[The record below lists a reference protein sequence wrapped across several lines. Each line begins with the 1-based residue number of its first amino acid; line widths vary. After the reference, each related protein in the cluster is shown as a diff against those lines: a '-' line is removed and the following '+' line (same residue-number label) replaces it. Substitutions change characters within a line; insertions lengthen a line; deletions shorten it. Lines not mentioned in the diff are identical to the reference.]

1 MRLRNNI
8 ENMYKKSGN
17 AGDPDRLI
25 YSGGETS
32 GLESSFTSP
41 SVQHKDFIE
50 QYLNKLS
57 YLPGDVITN
66 HSEHHPML
74 TLGTTQI
81 PQINSTSYTSPF
93 LSAAATTTPA
103 ALPLT
108 TSGLNGGMAGMGDR
122 GLHDLLDT
130 KDLLYNS
137 LSSDVL
143 FDATAG
149 GVTTG
154 GGSNMVDMLDVPGN
168 FLHNG
173 CPNKFSL
180 IYFNVGKGRCFVY
193 FARYSY
199 EPFSQSL
206 NDNPESELPL
216 NAGDYVLVWGDADED
231 GYLEGELLDGRK
243 GLVPMN
249 FCERLQGED
258 LLEFHQQV
266 VLGFSSEE
274 EVWSTMVPTD
284 LPIDLQG
291 STQNLTQVGQAGG
304 VGGVGQGMTGIDSS
318 GLMATPI
325 DEPISY
331 TNPCK

>member
-1 MRLRNNI
+1 MRPSSRCHWHSLLADEFNNNEKESLPADILKLLRQDGDSSSQISRSLQRQDTSDTEHTVDFNILNDEMRLRNNI
-8 ENMYKKSGN
+8 ENMYKKG
-17 AGDPDRLI
+17 GGGHDPLI

-74 TLGTTQI
+74 SLGTTQI

-103 ALPLT
+103 AMPLT
-108 TSGLNGGMAGMGDR
+108 TSGLNGGVAGIGGG

-143 FDATAG
+143 FDAAAG

-154 GGSNMVDMLDVPGN
+154 GGSNMVDMLDVPGT
-168 FLHNG
+168 LH
-173 CPNKFSL
+173 
-180 IYFNVGKGRCFVY
+180 
-193 FARYSY
+193 
-199 EPFSQSL
+199 FSQLIFKKQKRIRQIKFTFSVTIKTKTWAL
-206 NDNPESELPL
+206 I
-216 NAGDYVLVWGDADED
+216 GDWSVWDLSG
-231 GYLEGELLDGRK
+231 K
-243 GLVPMN
+243 TIKTNN
-249 FCERLQGED
+249 FV
-258 LLEFHQQV
+258 F
-266 VLGFSSEE
+266 
-274 EVWSTMVPTD
+274 
-284 LPIDLQG
+284 
-291 STQNLTQVGQAGG
+291 
-304 VGGVGQGMTGIDSS
+304 
-318 GLMATPI
+318 
-325 DEPISY
+325 
-331 TNPCK
+331 